1 MVKDEFEKLM
11 HLQAQEFSEKMKKT
25 LEDHESV
32 MVLLKKE
39 LQAVDLER
47 QTLRGAHSELNFK
60 LTTERMK
67 IQDMSNKYTLVTSE
81 NQRLK
86 LKIVDLQD
94 FEKEKQEFKACKN
107 QFQNIINQ
115 MFEFLNEDAI
125 LSESSNEERS
135 GKWIKSMLH
144 NLEDLSRCTKNYI
157 TKQARQFQERSQ
169 VLQDRR
175 FNKKTHENYISTVSK
190 SKYDAMKKEYYRI
203 RKRYDRMEKILR
215 KSQTNTKASKI
226 G

>member
-1 MVKDEFEKLM
+1 LVLKILNKELKLSTNNVEECLHQITMVKDEFEKLM

-25 LEDHESV
+25 LEDHESA

-39 LQAVDLER
+39 LSAVDLER

-115 MFEFLNEDAI
+115 MFAPLY
-125 LSESSNEERS
+125 L
-135 GKWIKSMLH
+135 
-144 NLEDLSRCTKNYI
+144 
-157 TKQARQFQERSQ
+157 
-169 VLQDRR
+169 
-175 FNKKTHENYISTVSK
+175 
-190 SKYDAMKKEYYRI
+190 
-203 RKRYDRMEKILR
+203 
-215 KSQTNTKASKI
+215 
-226 G
+226 